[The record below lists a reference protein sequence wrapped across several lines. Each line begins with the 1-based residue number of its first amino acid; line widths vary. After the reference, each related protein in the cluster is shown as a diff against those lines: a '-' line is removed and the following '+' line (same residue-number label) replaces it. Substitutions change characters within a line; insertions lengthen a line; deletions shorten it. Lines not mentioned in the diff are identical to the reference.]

1 MNTEF
6 QTEILT
12 SQTFHILEEP
22 RIFCSIFFIKYSP
35 QTLFILSA
43 CSSEINPMVVF
54 SVILCKYVLHLSSQD
69 ILKNDSLLCQVLNK
83 VQVYLIR
90 VHTRDHLNS
99 ELK

>member
-22 RIFCSIFFIKYSP
+22 RIFCNILFIKHSRQHIFYS
-35 QTLFILSA
+35 FA
-43 CSSEINPMVVF
+43 CLWEINPMVVF
-54 SVILCKYVLHLSSQD
+54 SVVLCKYVLNLSSQD
-69 ILKNDSLLCQVLNK
+69 ILKNDSLLCQGLNI
-83 VQVYLIR
+83 VQVYLIQVR
-90 VHTRDHLNS
+90 TRGHLNS